1 MGYRYPMHP
10 HVLISPQ
17 LQQIAIT
24 VKSERRP
31 EERRAVLQN
40 TMAANLNRWQETL
53 DRLEDELV
61 SPLTVSVCPTGLAN
75 GHL

>member
-1 MGYRYPMHP
+1 MF
-10 HVLISPQ
+10 PQ

-31 EERRAVLQN
+31 EERRSILQN
-40 TMAANLNRWQETL
+40 TMAANINRWQDNL

-61 SPLTVSVCPTGLAN
+61 PPQPPPSICAAN
-75 GHL
+75 